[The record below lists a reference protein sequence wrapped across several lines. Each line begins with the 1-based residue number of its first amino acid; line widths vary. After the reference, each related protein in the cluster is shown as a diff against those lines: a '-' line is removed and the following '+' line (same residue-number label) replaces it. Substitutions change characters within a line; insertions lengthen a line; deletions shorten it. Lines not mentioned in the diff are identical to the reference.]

1 MPFDY
6 NKVLVLGATSGI
18 GWALASKLV
27 QNGTSVIVTGR
38 RQEKLDDFVSQH
50 GKEKAE
56 AVQFDITQLDKI
68 PGFVKDIM
76 ESHPDIDS
84 IFLNSGIQRGFDFSK
99 PESIDLSS
107 VSEEMNTNYI
117 SYIHLVTAFT
127 PYLQKQSKQTS
138 FIFTT
143 SGLALIPMMRCPNYC
158 ASKAALHH
166 FILVLREQL
175 KNGPGN
181 IQVIEI
187 FPPAVQT
194 ELHDEKHQPDIK
206 NGGQIGMPLK
216 DFTEATWAG
225 LEAGKDQIPVG
236 MSEGSFNGWEQE
248 RQKAFHGMNAHIAK
262 MMAQHSQ

>member
-1 MPFDY
+1 MPFNY

-27 QNGTSVIVTGR
+27 ETGTSVIVTGR
-38 RQEKLDDFVSQH
+38 RQEKLDEFVSQH
-50 GKEKAE
+50 GKDKAE

-68 PGFVKDIM
+68 PKFVKDIM

-84 IFLNSGIQRGFDFSK
+84 VFLNSGIQRGFDFSK

-143 SGLALIPMMRCPNYC
+143 SGLALVSTQSLVP
-158 ASKAALHH
+158 ALS
-166 FILVLREQL
+166 
-175 KNGPGN
+175 
-181 IQVIEI
+181 
-187 FPPAVQT
+187 
-194 ELHDEKHQPDIK
+194 
-206 NGGQIGMPLK
+206 
-216 DFTEATWAG
+216 W
-225 LEAGKDQIPVG
+225 
-236 MSEGSFNGWEQE
+236 S
-248 RQKAFHGMNAHIAK
+248 
-262 MMAQHSQ
+262 

>member
-1 MPFDY
+1 
-6 NKVLVLGATSGI
+6 
-18 GWALASKLV
+18 
-27 QNGTSVIVTGR
+27 
-38 RQEKLDDFVSQH
+38 
-50 GKEKAE
+50 
-56 AVQFDITQLDKI
+56 
-68 PGFVKDIM
+68 
-76 ESHPDIDS
+76 
-84 IFLNSGIQRGFDFSK
+84 
-99 PESIDLSS
+99 
-107 VSEEMNTNYI
+107 
-117 SYIHLVTAFT
+117 
-127 PYLQKQSKQTS
+127 
-138 FIFTT
+138 
-143 SGLALIPMMRCPNYC
+143 MMRCPNYC